1 MQVFCSL
8 AIIQGSQGF
17 EGLSR
22 AIVFLCPP
30 TGSGLAHSIHFG
42 PEDEKEWR
50 RNRAKIVAF
59 FTARMLPLLSK
70 GIDIANLP
78 EPEAVSQQT
87 GTLRL
92 QHTASDVDQT
102 PSVKEGKW
110 IREIKCRTKT
120 GVVTKLYPDG
130 TADVDWDGKQSIR
143 KKKSKVDN
151 LEVIPIINNESE
163 LPNQNGQSVQILAGP
178 HLIGKVGVVMRYNS
192 QYTDVLVGEERV
204 KLKIEHLKLLAP
216 SREVTV
222 PPLDY
227 CLKVPLNKLEEF
239 ALAQDKESKMQSI
252 GNISLAK
259 FVEAVPKDDG
269 KIKQVDVQLEKRPN
283 EKIKKIKF

>member
-78 EPEAVSQQT
+78 EPEAASQQT

-92 QHTASDVDQT
+92 QRTASDVDQT

-110 IREIKCRTKT
+110 IREIKCRT
-120 GVVTKLYPDG
+120 
-130 TADVDWDGKQSIR
+130 
-143 KKKSKVDN
+143 
-151 LEVIPIINNESE
+151 
-163 LPNQNGQSVQILAGP
+163 NQNGQSVQILAGP